1 MMLTGREMR
10 QWALTSTIL
19 GDLLGSPVV
28 KTLLHGG
35 AKKNSFFL
43 IVLSMRFINFTNFN
57 WNWCWRPQI
66 GTSPEVLKC
75 TWIYIYFC
83 KTKYPKTLS
92 LSLLVISLLVGF
104 GPNQMYGH
112 LFVLQDHT
120 QRVGLNIL
128 DKFLL
133 STCKIFLFPGWFSP
147 QIFLSY
153 DFM

>member
-1 MMLTGREMR
+1 MR

-35 AKKNSFFL
+35 AKKKFFL
-43 IVLSMRFINFTNFN
+43 IVLSMRFINLTNLN
-57 WNWCWRPQI
+57 WNWCQRPQI

-75 TWIYIYFC
+75 TWIYIFLQ
-83 KTKYPKTLS
+83 KQKHPKTLS
-92 LSLLVISLLVGF
+92 LSLLLISLLVGF

-120 QRVGLNIL
+120 GRVGLNIL
-128 DKFLL
+128 DKLL
-133 STCKIFLFPGWFSP
+133 LLVPARSFFPGWFSP
-147 QIFLSY
+147 QIFLNY